1 MRLPSIRHAGFPQV
15 VAWLLQALLVVFS
28 ATTAVAAPGVL
39 LVANRGTNPGVVSR
53 ANLDGTAGHAL
64 AIGGVAANPTFI
76 ALDLAAGKMYLTNH
90 TSPNVVSAYLDGSG
104 AVDLGDL
111 GTELGTGYG
120 DPYGIA
126 LDVNARKM
134 YVVVRGTNRVVRA
147 NLDGSG
153 AVHLAI
159 GVPLVDPYG
168 IALDLGAGK
177 MYVVN
182 TSTNAI
188 VKANLDGSSAVSLPL
203 GGLLNVPLGVALD
216 VAAGKMYVLN
226 LGGTVIR
233 ANLDG
238 TSPASLGNVGGTG
251 VNSYG
256 LALDTVAGKMYVTNY
271 TPTGGVVKANLDGTG
286 VVPLGNLDGTLN
298 YPVGIAV
305 IPVLPMNCSMDV
317 DGNGAIDALTD
328 SMLVLRASMGLTGT
342 AVTNGAIGAGAT
354 RSTWADIRAYLN
366 ANCGTNY
373 AP

>member
-1 MRLPSIRHAGFPQV
+1 MRLPFLSCRGVSPLF
-15 VAWLLQALLVVFS
+15 AWLLQLLLLVF
-28 ATTAVAAPGVL
+28 ATTALGAPGVL
-39 LVANRGTNPGVVSR
+39 LVANRGTNPGVVTR
-53 ANLDGTAGHAL
+53 ANLDGSAGHAL
-64 AIGGVAANPTFI
+64 AIGDVAANPTFI
-76 ALDLAAGKMYLTNH
+76 ALDLAGGRMYLTNH
-90 TSPNVVSAYLDGSG
+90 TNPNVVSANLDGSG
-104 AVDLGDL
+104 AVNLGDL
-111 GTELGTGYG
+111 GAHLGTGYG

-126 LDVNARKM
+126 LDLDARKM
-134 YVVVRGTNRVVRA
+134 YVVVRGTNMVVRA

-153 AVHLAI
+153 AAPLTI

-177 MYVVN
+177 MYIAN

-188 VKANLDGSSAVSLPL
+188 VKANLDGSSAVSLTL
-203 GGLLNVPLGVALD
+203 GGLLNAPVNVALD
-216 VAAGKMYVLN
+216 VAANRMYVLN
-226 LGGTVIR
+226 LAGTVIR

-238 TSPASLGNVGGTG
+238 SSPASLGNVGGTG
-251 VNSYG
+251 VNSLG

-271 TPTGGVVKANLDGTG
+271 TPTGAIVKANLDGTS
-286 VVPLGNLDGTLN
+286 VASLGSPNGTLN

-317 DGNGAIDALTD
+317 DGNGTIDALTD

-354 RSTWADIRAYLN
+354 RSSWTDIRAYLN